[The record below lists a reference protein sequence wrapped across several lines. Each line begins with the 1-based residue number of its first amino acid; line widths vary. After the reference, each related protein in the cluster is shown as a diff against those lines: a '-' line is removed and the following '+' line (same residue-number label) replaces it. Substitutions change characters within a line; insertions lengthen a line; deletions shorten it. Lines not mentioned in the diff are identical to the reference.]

1 MGRTLTPRDCHAI
14 MNLLVKE
21 ATGQD
26 SSITVVDSSSFVS
39 AGETVLASGV
49 ENTLSALSLIIGRT
63 LVASRAYTGKLNIFN
78 TINSGVYSSRLRKI
92 SFYSQGALAAGDWN
106 TQSYTNLAMGFDAGE
121 NSSGG
126 TPQSTKSQFEQVPSI
141 PLEMNFGGRSVWQD
155 GYTVYDYQV
164 QQAFRSEAD
173 FARFLE
179 GALTE
184 KGNDMASQREAFN
197 RMTLINYM
205 GGLYDMSGVMPGSC
219 INLTYEYNATFGTN
233 YTSEELRTVYLDK
246 FVAFFVAKFKTIS
259 DYMTNRSANRHWSPA
274 KQVGGV
280 DYVLMRHT
288 PKDRQRAILFSPF
301 FTQVEA
307 RVFPQI
313 FNPQY
318 LSLENY
324 EGVTY
329 WQNENDPAAIYVDPA
344 IPNTAS
350 PAEQKKGAR
359 VNIPFVLGLLYDVD
373 AIMVDYQLD
382 RSGAAREARKG
393 YTSTWWSYARNAIV
407 DYTEQGVLLYMDDV
421 GGVSYDV
428 TNTLTHVSNSN
439 TAASAYKGGSY
450 AGTLT
455 ADDGYNITSVTV
467 TMGGTDITAT
477 AYNSDNGK
485 ITISNVTGAIVVT
498 ATATS
503 G

>member
-1 MGRTLTPRDCHAI
+1 
-14 MNLLVKE
+14 
-21 ATGQD
+21 
-26 SSITVVDSSSFVS
+26 
-39 AGETVLASGV
+39 
-49 ENTLSALSLIIGRT
+49 
-63 LVASRAYTGKLNIFN
+63 
-78 TINSGVYSSRLRKI
+78 
-92 SFYSQGALAAGDWN
+92 
-106 TQSYTNLAMGFDAGE
+106 
-121 NSSGG
+121 
-126 TPQSTKSQFEQVPSI
+126 
-141 PLEMNFGGRSVWQD
+141 
-155 GYTVYDYQV
+155 
-164 QQAFRSEAD
+164 
-173 FARFLE
+173 
-179 GALTE
+179 
-184 KGNDMASQREAFN
+184 
-197 RMTLINYM
+197 MTLLNYM

-219 INLTYEYNATFGTN
+219 INLTYEYNTTFGTN
-233 YTSEELRTVYLDK
+233 YTSEQLRTTYLDK

-280 DYVLMRHT
+280 DYVLLRHT
-288 PKDRQRAILFSPF
+288 PKDRQRAVLFSPF

-318 LSLENY
+318 LSLDNY

-329 WQNENDPAAIYVDPA
+329 WQNENDPSAIYVDPA

-373 AIMVDYQLD
+373 AIMIDYQLE
-382 RSGAAREARKG
+382 RSGAAREVRKG
-393 YTSTWWSYARNAIV
+393 YTSTWWSIARNSIV

-439 TAASAYKGGSY
+439 TATTAYKGGSY
-450 AGTLT
+450 TGTLT
-455 ADDGYNITSVTV
+455 ADEGYNITSVTV
-467 TMGGTDITAT
+467 TMGGADITAT

-485 ITISNVTGAIVVT
+485 ITITNVTGAIVIT